1 LKSVFIIAIVAV
13 AMIGIMV
20 PSGFSE
26 YEPCKEPNMS
36 NHPACAEVVDEK
48 EAAEKAAA
56 EKAAAE
62 KIAEKNAT
70 AAKIAKER
78 AAEKAAA
85 EKIANTREK
94 AEAAA
99 EKAAAEKAVL
109 TFAEKVA
116 KAIEAEDKTEYTVH
130 KWTPERNSDAY
141 QTGVKKVSPE
151 EAKQRMEEM
160 FGGTGLPMPGSSE
173 GLKHV
178 IPTEK
183 EMFDSR
189 MLAEANSPKSSPA
202 YEPPKAKQWWCFW
215 C

>member
-1 LKSVFIIAIVAV
+1 MASIDKAAIVFSIAIALVGVGIAAMGSAV
-13 AMIGIMV
+13 DNSPAA
-20 PSGFSE
+20 
-26 YEPCKEPNMS
+26 PNQQMNS
-36 NHPACAEVVDEK
+36 AIDTD
-48 EAAEKAAA
+48 AAEKA
-56 EKAAAE
+56 
-62 KIAEKNAT
+62 
-70 AAKIAKER
+70 

-189 MLAEANSPKSSPA
+189 MLTEANSPKSSPA

>member
-1 LKSVFIIAIVAV
+1 MASIDKAAIVFSIAIALVGVAV
-13 AMIGIMV
+13 AAVGSSV
-20 PSGFSE
+20 DNSPAAPSQQ
-26 YEPCKEPNMS
+26 MS
-36 NHPACAEVVDEK
+36 SAM
-48 EAAEKAAA
+48 
-56 EKAAAE
+56 
-62 KIAEKNAT
+62 
-70 AAKIAKER
+70 
-78 AAEKAAA
+78 
-85 EKIANTREK
+85 NTD
-94 AEAAA
+94 AA

>member
-1 LKSVFIIAIVAV
+1 
-13 AMIGIMV
+13 MIGIMV

-62 KIAEKNAT
+62 KVAEKNAT

-85 EKIANTREK
+85 EKVANTREK

-99 EKAAAEKAVL
+99 EAEKAAAEKDCSSSEFGICSSSL

-116 KAIEAEDKTEYTVH
+116 IAIEAEDKTEYTVH

>member
-1 LKSVFIIAIVAV
+1 
-13 AMIGIMV
+13 MIGIMV

-56 EKAAAE
+56 EK
-62 KIAEKNAT
+62 NAT

-78 AAEKAAA
+78 SAEKAAA